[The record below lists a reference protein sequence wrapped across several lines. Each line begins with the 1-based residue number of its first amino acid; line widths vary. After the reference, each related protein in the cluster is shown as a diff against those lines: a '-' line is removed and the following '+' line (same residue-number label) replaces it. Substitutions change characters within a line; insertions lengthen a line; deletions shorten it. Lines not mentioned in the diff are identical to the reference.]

1 MHIKRGFTIIELL
14 IVIVIIGLLTSVA
27 TISFIS
33 AQRNARDNTRKT
45 QVQSIA
51 TAVETYYA
59 TKRSFPGKET
69 LPSDTSPDTT
79 GCQTVDPLLSNGL
92 KSVLYFYK
100 PEQNCPAAEGFVPAG
115 SWIPNLGE
123 YLSPF
128 PAGDNYQPPL
138 HFIDPLN
145 PGATTTLDQ
154 IPNTLIYRH
163 LKNGY
168 AVYAKLEH
176 SNANDEGILPGD
188 EDFNKAPLMPSGTTP
203 PPADWNIYM
212 IRK

>member
-27 TISFIS
+27 TISFIA

-59 TKRSFPGKET
+59 TKRSFPGEMTLATGRNPIADCET
-69 LPSDTSPDTT
+69 TDGDTA
-79 GCQTVDPLLSNGL
+79 
-92 KSVLYFYK
+92 KSVRYYYK
-100 PEQNCPAAEGFVPAG
+100 PDQACSTKDTQTPNRFLPAG
-115 SWIPNLGE
+115 SWIPNLGQ
-123 YLSPF
+123 YLNPT
-128 PAGDNYQPPL
+128 PVGDSYTDD
-138 HFIDPLN
+138 FSDPL
-145 PGATTTLDQ
+145 TTQTAPLTLV
-154 IPNTLIYRH
+154 YRH
-163 LKNGY
+163 LTNGY

-176 SNANDEGILPGD
+176 SSTNDEGILDGSD
-188 EDFNKAPLMPSGTTP
+188 SVSGNP
-203 PPADWNIYM
+203 VLPASIASIPPASWNVYM